1 MNYKVIEKNEF
12 GIRVRNYSEMSD
24 CNLCKNVAEK
34 NICNRIECA
43 PNSYYL
49 PDSEVEKLE
58 SELTPE
64 TFTINDM
71 YVEAKLLFDCQDQ
84 LRDLQIENK
93 QLKESIAELQAKNE
107 ELIKFLQ
114 DNIDCCKIP
123 KDHKDPVDTATYS
136 MYIAYKNVLEFI
148 KN

>member
-1 MNYKVIEKNEF
+1 MNYKVIEKTDF

-58 SELTPE
+58 YEKLE
-64 TFTINDM
+64 YEND
-71 YVEAKLLFDCQDQ
+71 
-84 LRDLQIENK
+84 
-93 QLKESIAELQAKNE
+93 LKAKNE
-107 ELIKFLQ
+107 ELIKYLE

-123 KDHKDPVDTATYS
+123 KDPKDPVDTATYS

-148 KN
+148 KNQK

>member
-1 MNYKVIEKNEF
+1 MSYKVIEKTDF
-12 GIRVRNYSEMSD
+12 GIRVRNYSGISD
-24 CNLCKNVAEK
+24 CNLCKNHAEK

-58 SELTPE
+58 SEKTLSDEIIGIQNEKIKMLEDT
-64 TFTINDM
+64 
-71 YVEAKLLFDCQDQ
+71 L
-84 LRDLQIENK
+84 K
-93 QLKESIAELQAKNE
+93 QVILSEKAKNE

-148 KN
+148 KNKNK

>member
-1 MNYKVIEKNEF
+1 MSYKVIEKNEF
-12 GIRVRNYSEMSD
+12 GIRVRNYSGIHD
-24 CNLCKNVAEK
+24 CNICKYHEEK
-34 NICNRIECA
+34 NTCNRYECA

-49 PDSEVEKLE
+49 SDYEIEKLE
-58 SELTPE
+58 SE
-64 TFTINDM
+64 N
-71 YVEAKLLFDCQDQ
+71 
-84 LRDLQIENK
+84 N
-93 QLKESIAELQAKNE
+93 LKAKNE

-148 KN
+148 KNQK

>member
-1 MNYKVIEKNEF
+1 MSYKIIEKNEY
-12 GIRVRNYSEMSD
+12 GIRVRNYSGISD
-24 CNLCKNVAEK
+24 CNLCRNVAEK
-34 NICNRIECA
+34 STCKRNECA

-58 SELTPE
+58 SE
-64 TFTINDM
+64 ND
-71 YVEAKLLFDCQDQ
+71 
-84 LRDLQIENK
+84 
-93 QLKESIAELQAKNE
+93 LKAKNE
-107 ELIKFLQ
+107 ELIKFLE

-148 KN
+148 KNQK